1 MGAEANQALHS
12 KWLEA
17 ENLQDLSHHDD
28 FVHDDIEVDQG
39 GVARVMGI
47 VEYRQMMEVA
57 YASIPDFHTVLHD
70 QIATDDRVV
79 ARWTTSG
86 THSGDSLG
94 VPATGKPIEF
104 SGLSIW
110 QIEDGK
116 ARRGWIYSSLPIVLM
131 QLAAP

>member
-1 MGAEANQALHS
+1 MGAEANQLLHS

-94 VPATGKPIEF
+94 VLQP
-104 SGLSIW
+104 
-110 QIEDGK
+110 
-116 ARRGWIYSSLPIVLM
+116 ARRSSSR
-131 QLAAP
+131 AYRSGK